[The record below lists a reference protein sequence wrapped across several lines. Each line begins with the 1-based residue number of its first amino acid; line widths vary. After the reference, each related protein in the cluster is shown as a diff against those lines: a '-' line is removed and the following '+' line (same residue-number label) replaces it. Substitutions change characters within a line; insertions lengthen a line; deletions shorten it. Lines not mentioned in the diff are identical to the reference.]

1 MKDRMM
7 WFGRY
12 EGWLRWLC
20 KGIQAGDRDC
30 IKKAAMLFDL
40 MLPDECL
47 VIPMPGHN
55 GYADQMMK
63 VCIEMGRTWASI
75 YPRKCSKKWWSDVLI
90 CNPHQPNYLQKKN
103 GVPAPI
109 EMSLSGELCIDKPVF
124 IIDNVIASGVTASAA
139 LEAIPNAMVC
149 AIAKA

>member
-1 MKDRMM
+1 MKDKMI

-20 KGIQAGDRDC
+20 KGIRDGDSGC
-30 IKKAAMLFDL
+30 IKKAAKLFDL
-40 MLPDECL
+40 MLPDECV

-55 GYADQMMK
+55 GYADQMKK
-63 VCIEMGRTWASI
+63 VCVEMGRMWALR
-75 YPRKCSKKWWSDVLI
+75 YPRGFSPMWADVLI

-103 GVPAPI
+103 GVPAPM
-109 EMSLSGELCIDKPVF
+109 EMSLSGELCVDRPIF

-139 LEAIPNAMVC
+139 LEAIPEAMVC

>member
-1 MKDRMM
+1 MKDRTI

-20 KGIQAGDRDC
+20 RGVRDGDGEC
-30 IKKAAMLFDL
+30 IKKAAKLFDL
-40 MLPDECL
+40 MLPHNCL

-55 GYADQMMK
+55 GYADQMKK
-63 VCIEMGRTWASI
+63 VCIEMGRI
-75 YPRKCSKKWWSDVLI
+75 WSLQNPEGYAQAWMDALI
-90 CNPHQPNYLQKKN
+90 CNPHQPNYLQKK
-103 GVPAPI
+103 GGGAPAPI
-109 EMSLSGELCIDKPVF
+109 EMSMTGEIIGFESVY

-139 LEAIPNAMVC
+139 LESIPEAMVC

>member
-1 MKDRMM
+1 MKDKLW

-20 KGIQAGDRDC
+20 KGVQIGDSEC
-30 IKKAAMLFDL
+30 IKKSAKLFDL
-40 MLPDECL
+40 MLPDDCL

-55 GYADQMMK
+55 GYADQMK
-63 VCIEMGRTWASI
+63 RVCAEMGRMWALR
-75 YPRKCSKKWWSDVLI
+75 YPEGYQKGWSDILI

-109 EMSLSGELCIDKPVF
+109 EMSLVRELGINKSVF

-139 LEAIPNAMVC
+139 LEAIPEAVVC

>member
-1 MKDRMM
+1 MKNRMI

-20 KGIQAGDRDC
+20 KGIQAGDIEC
-30 IKKAAMLFDL
+30 IKKAAKLFDL
-40 MLPDECL
+40 MLPDDCL
-47 VIPMPGHN
+47 VIPMPGNN
-55 GYADQMMK
+55 GYADQMK
-63 VCIEMGRTWASI
+63 RVCVEMGHIWSLRNPEGYTQG
-75 YPRKCSKKWWSDVLI
+75 WSDILI
-90 CNPHQPNYLQKKN
+90 CNPHQSNYLQKKN

-109 EMSLSGELCIDKPVF
+109 EMSLNGELGINKSVF

-139 LEAIPNAMVC
+139 LKAIPEAMVC